1 MTPPAPLTPP
11 LPWRRA
17 LVTGGA
23 GFPGTALCEYLL
35 DAGVD
40 VDCADRATK
49 AARVGHLGPCP
60 GFRFLPCDPADPEA
74 PGLLDGPYDVVL
86 HLAWP
91 DPGERRADPLSAL
104 EAGCDGTRR
113 ALAIAHRDG
122 ARLLFASASEVYGE
136 PRTHPQRE
144 DDPGCV
150 DPVGPHSLGA
160 ESRRFA
166 EALVTAHVAA
176 HGSDSGIVRLFS
188 GYGPRMPAHEGHAV
202 PTFIRQALA
211 DEPLTITGDGT
222 QTRCLCYV
230 DDVVEGILTVAAS
243 RSVRPVNIGGTQEMT
258 VTDLARSVLDLT
270 GSRSPLRFVDR
281 PPGEPEHLRPDT
293 TLATELLGW
302 RPRVSWPD
310 GLKTT
315 IAYFAGA
322 AGRTELPHAAARE
335 PARTGRGRRI
345 APRMSR

>member
-1 MTPPAPLTPP
+1 MTPLVPP

-23 GFPGTALCEYLL
+23 GFLGSALCERLL

-40 VDCADRATK
+40 IDCADRGSEGP
-49 AARVGHLGPCP
+49 RVEHLGRCP
-60 GFRFLPCDPADPEA
+60 GFRFLPCDPSAPEA

-91 DPGERRADPLSAL
+91 DPGECRANPVRAL
-104 EAGCDGTRR
+104 EAGSDGTRQ
-113 ALAIAHRDG
+113 ALSIAHRDG
-122 ARLLFASASEVYGE
+122 ARLLFASTSEVYGD

-144 DDPGCV
+144 DYPGYV
-150 DPVGPHSLGA
+150 DPVGPQSVTA
-160 ESRRFA
+160 ESRRYA

-176 HGSDSGIVRLFS
+176 HGTDAGIVRLFS
-188 GYGPRMPAHEGHAV
+188 SYGPRMPAHEGRAV

-211 DEPLTITGDGT
+211 SEPLTVTGDGS

-230 DDVVEGILTVAAS
+230 DDVVEGILAVAAS
-243 RSVRPVNIGGTQEMT
+243 RSVRPVNVGGTQEMT
-258 VTDLARSVLDLT
+258 VTNLARSILDLT

-281 PPGEPEHLRPDT
+281 PPGDPEHLRPDT
-293 TLATELLGW
+293 TLARELLGW
-302 RPRVSWPD
+302 LPRVSWAD

-315 IAYFAGA
+315 IAYFA
-322 AGRTELPHAAARE
+322 AAAADRPE
-335 PARTGRGRRI
+335 PPHTASGADAPLGPGRRP
-345 APRMSR
+345 AQG

>member
-1 MTPPAPLTPP
+1 MTPVGPP

-23 GFPGTALCEYLL
+23 GFPGSALCERLL

-40 VDCADRATK
+40 VDCADRADR
-49 AARVGHLGPCP
+49 APRQARVGHLADCP
-60 GFRFLPCDPADPEA
+60 GFRFLPCHLASPDSPV
-74 PGLLDGPYDVVL
+74 LLDGPYDVVL

-91 DPGERRADPLSAL
+91 DPGECRAHPLRAL
-104 EAGCDGTRR
+104 EAGSDGTRQ
-113 ALAIAHRDG
+113 ALRIAHRDG
-122 ARLLFASASEVYGE
+122 ARLLFASTSEVYGD

-144 DDPGCV
+144 DYPGNV
-150 DPVGPHSLGA
+150 DPVGPHSLTA

-176 HGSDSGIVRLFS
+176 HGADAGIVRLFS
-188 GYGPRMPAHEGHAV
+188 GYGPRMPAFEGHAV

-211 DEPLTITGDGT
+211 AEPLTITGDGS

-230 DDVVEGILTVAAS
+230 DDLVEGILAVAAS
-243 RSVRPVNIGGTQEMT
+243 RSVRPVNVGGTQEMT

-293 TLATELLGW
+293 TLARELLGW
-302 RPRVSWPD
+302 QPRVSWAD

-315 IAYFAGA
+315 IAYFAAA
-322 AGRTELPHAAARE
+322 AGRAERPHAAAGAHDRAGGSRR
-335 PARTGRGRRI
+335 PARG
-345 APRMSR
+345 